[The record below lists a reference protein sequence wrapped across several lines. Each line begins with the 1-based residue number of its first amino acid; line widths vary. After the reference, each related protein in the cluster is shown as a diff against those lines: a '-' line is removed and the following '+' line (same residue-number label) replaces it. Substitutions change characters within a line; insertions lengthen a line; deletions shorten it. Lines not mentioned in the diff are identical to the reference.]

1 MGLVVGTGATA
12 QREPRYPI
20 HVRRDDDPGL
30 GERDQVPVDR
40 DAVEARPDESL
51 AHLGVARGRLGGG
64 QRAQNI
70 EAAACDAKAALAE
83 ECALL
88 CVVHLHGRTIARRSD
103 GRKSLDGLSECCNRV
118 ASTMNPCCNSI
129 A

>member
-20 HVRRDDDPGL
+20 HVRRDGDPGL

-83 ECALL
+83 ECAAFASSI
-88 CVVHLHGRTIARRSD
+88 CMAAPSRAAPTDASRSTGSRNVAIELHQ
-103 GRKSLDGLSECCNRV
+103 
-118 ASTMNPCCNSI
+118 P
-129 A
+129 